1 MGRNGTIGPVLS
13 IALTIGLASDA
24 VAGDPT
30 ASVAGKVIYQGP
42 IPPPV
47 LVVEAQTRRHV
58 VEIDPKTSGL
68 KDAVVWLE
76 NPTMHRDPNLG
87 KDAEPATM
95 DQTGYFFVPHVLA
108 IRAGQRV
115 EFHNS
120 DAANHAILA
129 ASLLPQ
135 NSFNVITP
143 TAGAYVHR
151 FVRDPRPVAI
161 SCPIHP
167 GMAAWIVVFDHPF
180 YAVTD
185 EHGDF
190 EIPKVPAGRY
200 MLHVRHPSGGMTKR
214 QPLTAK
220 PGEPLQLRIELEMR
234 AKGKP

>member
-1 MGRNGTIGPVLS
+1 MLSVLL
-13 IALTIGLASDA
+13 AFGLAAAAKAATPS
-24 VAGDPT
+24 
-30 ASVAGKVIYQGP
+30 ASVAGKVIYEGPVPAP
-42 IPPPV
+42 IP
-47 LVVEAQTRRHV
+47 VVEAQTKREVIER
-58 VEIDPKTSGL
+58 DAKTNGL
-68 KDAVVWLE
+68 QDAVVWLE
-76 NPTMHRDPNLG
+76 GPAIHRDPNLG
-87 KDAEPATM
+87 RDLEPATM
-95 DQTGYFFVPHVLA
+95 DQSGYFFVPHVLA

-120 DAANHAILA
+120 DAANHAIMA
-129 ASLLPQ
+129 ASLVPQ
-135 NSFNVITP
+135 NTFNVVTP

-190 EIPKVPAGRY
+190 EIPKVPAGSY
-200 MLHVRHPSGGMTKR
+200 TLHVRHPSGGMTKR

-234 AKGKP
+234 AKGKS